1 VRSPAA
7 QAASDSLLG
16 GLAHQ
21 AIYQSNMWQA
31 MLTADQRPS
40 NWELWLGQANAV
52 DRLRSGGTAGTADE
66 PFYAA
71 LARFMARHQA
81 PEPARDVVA
90 FRHGIASWNFAE
102 ANAAADRLMPAV
114 LKEHRWIEPDELR
127 DGLVIAR
134 LHLRD
139 ATGARQALDGLEKFS
154 SRPAGDLRS
163 MLLGAYVRMAEGMQV
178 TVAQPLGA
186 TPARP

>member
-1 VRSPAA
+1 
-7 QAASDSLLG
+7 
-16 GLAHQ
+16 
-21 AIYQSNMWQA
+21 
-31 MLTADQRPS
+31 
-40 NWELWLGQANAV
+40 
-52 DRLRSGGTAGTADE
+52 
-66 PFYAA
+66 
-71 LARFMARHQA
+71 
-81 PEPARDVVA
+81 VVA

-102 ANAAADRLMPAV
+102 ANAAADRLMPVV

-139 ATGARQALDGLEKFS
+139 ATGARQALDRLERFS
-154 SRPAGDLRS
+154 GRPAGDLRS

-186 TPARP
+186 MPARP